1 MNSLKL
7 ARYLVRRYVPII
19 GTTTGLRIVNMVT
32 ELSKFRVLTRNTENE
47 LLSKL
52 KNTKIKELFFTTTF
66 RIKQSY

>member
-7 ARYLVRRYVPII
+7 ARYIVRRYVPII

-52 KNTKIKELFFTTTF
+52 KNTNIKELFFTTTF